1 MSAWKGLSILA
12 ALLLLA
18 PASNADSFYED
29 FLSKEYC
36 DEANTTAW
44 WDTILGEI
52 KPWNLDPYW
61 VSGFPLAAQVDGLA
75 RAGNHLF
82 VSTTGINELSV
93 FDVSDPFVLT
103 HLTTLPPTPD
113 MPVDLFVHGN
123 VLYVAENGAGF
134 RVYDISDPTVPVDMG
149 VHPYV
154 GDARR
159 LEVFGDRLYIA
170 GGVHGL
176 HLYDI
181 SNPFSPAFINHWETA
196 GPIADVDVTGEY
208 VYVAV
213 EGLYGEGFYILT
225 NPEDGNFTY
234 VGDVID
240 DTGFLNIEVSGD
252 RVYAS
257 DAIGNLKVFDVSDPV
272 FPLGLG
278 GWFSGGGPI
287 EEFEMDG
294 STAYAICDLGA
305 FVVDM
310 ADSYSPQVLAQ
321 YNDVNGLSMLPYG
334 EFMFI
339 GTFWDGIQTLGV
351 SQRVGPHFGGELD
364 HGLDTGIYHIDYQ
377 GDFAYVADTGLHVLD
392 ISDPWAP
399 VWRGTGNSAGYVTGL
414 AVDGNYAYTP
424 AWSVG
429 LDVQD
434 ISDPDFPTVVLSVP
448 WGLCHPTAIELA
460 GHHAYVMAW
469 EGLKVYDIS
478 DPLST
483 HEVAYLPMAVFGWHH
498 IAIQGDILYAS
509 MHANGLLVVDIS
521 DPTIPVSLGINSMPC
536 WDIAVHGDFAYLA
549 AEIEGVRVLDITDP
563 ALIQHIDYVATE
575 YSITAIDIAGNYALA
590 ATDQPGMIYL
600 DLTDPALPTVIP
612 GLDLS
617 GNNYGGSWEISDY
630 GGHFYMGVDSVGLI
644 HRQLF
649 EFEVDKIDVE
659 FVSLP
664 IDDEPHEIEKL
675 RFDIDDSAWDTGWS
689 IDTGSGNGF
698 EEIEPG
704 GDWKSVFPGPDLRW
718 KCLIPPEELL
728 GGPPPACGWLDISWL
743 YQVPIILSV
752 EDVPNDEGLQIDI
765 SWQRSARDF
774 EDEVDPVV
782 YYEVWRRFSDE
793 SRWAWD
799 SLASID
805 AAAQDS
811 YTATVPTYV
820 DSTEHEEGLFVYRVT
835 AHLTDPSEFFESPPD
850 SGWSVDN
857 FVPPPPSFFD
867 VAYHPYDGNHLT
879 WGECE
884 APDFLFYTIYRD
896 TLPDFTP
903 TGDNILQLSFD
914 QELVDDAGE
923 DWNRV
928 FYKISATDDAWQESE
943 YLAPEVTDVETPP
956 ARFALYQNL
965 PNPFNPTTTIMFE
978 VPTSSGHVKLSVYDV
993 SGRLLRV
1000 LRDKH
1005 YEAGRYEAEWNGR
1018 DARGQVLPSG
1028 VYFYRLDA
1036 EDFGETKKMVLV
1048 K

>member
-18 PASNADSFYED
+18 PTVSADNYFED

-61 VSGFPLAAQVDGLA
+61 VSGFPLPAQVDGLA
-75 RAGNHLF
+75 RAGNYLF

-93 FDVSDPFVLT
+93 FDVSDPFALT
-103 HLTTLPPTPD
+103 HVTTLPPTPD
-113 MPVDLFVHGN
+113 MPVDLLVHGN
-123 VLYVAENGAGF
+123 VLYVAANGAGL
-134 RVYDISDPTVPVDMG
+134 RVYDISDPTLPVDMG
-149 VHPYV
+149 VHPYI

-159 LEVFGDRLYIA
+159 LEVFSDRLYIA

-181 SNPFSPAFINHWETA
+181 SDPFSPDYISDWSTP
-196 GPIADVDVTGEY
+196 GLVVDLAVTGEY
-208 VYVAV
+208 VYLAV
-213 EGLYGEGFYILT
+213 EGEGFYILN
-225 NPEDGNFTY
+225 NPADGIFDFVNSE
-234 VGDVID
+234 ID
-240 DTGFLNIEVSGD
+240 GFGFMRIEVAGD
-252 RVYAS
+252 RLYAS
-257 DAIGNLKVFDVSDPV
+257 DYEGNLRVFDVSDPYS
-272 FPLGLG
+272 FLGLG
-278 GWFSGGGPI
+278 GWYSGGGAIQEI
-287 EEFEMDG
+287 EVDG
-294 STAYAICDLGA
+294 NTVYACSDMGTFAI
-305 FVVDM
+305 DM
-310 ADSYSPQVLAQ
+310 ADSFSPQVMAQ
-321 YNDVNGLSMLPYG
+321 HNDFFCLTFLPYG
-334 EFMFI
+334 EFLFV
-339 GTFWDGIQTLGV
+339 GTFWDGLVTLGM
-351 SQRVGPHFGGELD
+351 SQRVGPHYGGELD

-399 VWRGTGNSAGYVTGL
+399 VWRGTGNSAGYITGL
-414 AVDGNYAYTP
+414 AVDGNYAFTP

-429 LDVQD
+429 LDIQD
-434 ISDPDFPTVVLSVP
+434 ISNPDAPTVVHTVP

-478 DPLST
+478 DPLSAY
-483 HEVAYLPMAVFGWHH
+483 EVAYLPMTVFGWHH

-509 MHANGLLVVDIS
+509 MHANGLLVLDIS
-521 DPTIPVSLGINSMPC
+521 DPTNPISLGINPMPC

-575 YSITAIDIAGNYALA
+575 YSVSAIDIAGNYALA
-590 ATDQPGMIYL
+590 STDQPGMIYL

-649 EFEVDKIDVE
+649 EFEVDKIEVE
-659 FVSLP
+659 FASLP
-664 IDDEPHEIEKL
+664 IDDAPHEIEKL
-675 RFDIDDSAWDTGWS
+675 RFETDPSAWATGWS

-698 EEIEPG
+698 EVIEPD

-728 GGPPPACGWLDISWL
+728 GGSTPVCSWIDISWL
-743 YQVPIILSV
+743 NPEPIIELIW
-752 EDVPNDEGLQIDI
+752 DVPNDEGLQINVT
-765 SWQRSARDF
+765 WQRSSRDF
-774 EDEVDPVV
+774 EDDPNPIVH
-782 YYEVWRRFSDE
+782 YEVWRRISDE
-793 SRWAWD
+793 SRWAWT

-811 YTATVPTYV
+811 YTLTVSTPG

-835 AHLTDPSEFFESPPD
+835 GHMIDPVDFVESPPD

-903 TGDNILQLSFD
+903 SGDNILQLSFD
-914 QELVDDAGE
+914 LELVDDAGE

-978 VPTSSGHVKLSVYDV
+978 VPTSGGHVKLSVYDV

-1005 YEAGRYEAEWNGR
+1005 YDAGRYEAEWNGR
-1018 DARGQVLPSG
+1018 DTRGQALPSG
-1028 VYFYRLDA
+1028 VYFYRLEA
-1036 EDFGETKKMVLV
+1036 EGFGATKKMVLV